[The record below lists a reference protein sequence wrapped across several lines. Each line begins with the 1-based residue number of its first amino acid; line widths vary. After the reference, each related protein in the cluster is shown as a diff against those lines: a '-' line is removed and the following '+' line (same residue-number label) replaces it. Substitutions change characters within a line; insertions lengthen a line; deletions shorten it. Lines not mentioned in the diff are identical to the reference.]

1 MGVAFKNR
9 NEGIDRNMSVFHS
22 QIPRIPVHSKKTPKN
37 TMQPKLGSKL
47 LIFKREPKKEVG
59 DAPFCVTLEH

>member
-22 QIPRIPVHSKKTPKN
+22 QIPRIPVHSKKIYRRPK
-37 TMQPKLGSKL
+37 
-47 LIFKREPKKEVG
+47 FAG
-59 DAPFCVTLEH
+59 DAKQPLEIRVEPRRDYLKSQKVLRNLT